1 MSGRRCLGLVLIF
14 VLLAQAACGGLL
26 IGGAFPT
33 PRHSAGFN
41 LFSPQQD
48 IELGKASAAEATRES
63 RLLRDERV
71 TAYVRRVGAS
81 LAAQAPGYEF
91 PYQFAVVDAP
101 EVNAFAFPGGYVFVN
116 AGAVAAAR
124 NEGELAAV
132 LAHEI
137 AHVAL
142 RHGTRQAT
150 KAYLTKAGLNILETL
165 TGGRETQLGEFLASV
180 GGAGADMLFEE
191 FGRSS
196 ETEADLEGARLMAAA
211 GYDPRDMAR
220 FFEQLA
226 ETGGWRTSETPSD
239 HPDPGIRVAA
249 IRESLAAL
257 PAPRTP
263 ARNPEEFRQIRKRVR
278 GY

>member
-1 MSGRRCLGLVLIF
+1 MSVRRCLGLALVC

-26 IGGAFPT
+26 MGASFPAP
-33 PRHSAGFN
+33 PRSGGFN

-48 IELGKASAAEATRES
+48 IELGKASAVEAVREA

-71 TAYVRRVGAS
+71 TAYVRRVGAR

-124 NEGELAAV
+124 SEGELAAV

-137 AHVAL
+137 SHVAL

-150 KAYLTKAGLNILETL
+150 KAYLTRAGLNLVETL
-165 TGGRETQLGEFLASV
+165 TGGRETRLGQFLADL

-191 FGRSS
+191 FGRTS

-220 FFEQLA
+220 FFEQLG
-226 ETGGWRTSETPSD
+226 ETGGWRSSETAGD
-239 HPDPGIRVAA
+239 HPDPGSRVAA
-249 IRESLAAL
+249 IKEFLATL
-257 PAPRTP
+257 PEARTP

>member
-1 MSGRRCLGLVLIF
+1 LGLALVC
-14 VLLAQAACGGLL
+14 VLLTQAACGGLL
-26 IGGAFPT
+26 IGGFPA
-33 PRHSAGFN
+33 PRHGGGLN

-71 TAYVRRVGAS
+71 TAYVRRVGAR

-124 NEGELAAV
+124 SEGELAAI

-137 AHVAL
+137 SHVAL

-150 KAYLTKAGLNILETL
+150 KAYLTRAGLSVLETL
-165 TGGRETQLGEFLASV
+165 TGGRESRLGEILASL
-180 GGAGADMLFEE
+180 GGASADMLFEE

-211 GYDPRDMAR
+211 GYDPREMAR

-226 ETGGWRTSETPSD
+226 ESGNWRVSETPTD
-239 HPDPGIRVAA
+239 HPDPGSRVAA
-249 IRESLAAL
+249 IRDFLSTL
-257 PAPRTP
+257 PARRAP
-263 ARNPEEFRQIRKRVR
+263 ARNPEEFRQIRKRLR